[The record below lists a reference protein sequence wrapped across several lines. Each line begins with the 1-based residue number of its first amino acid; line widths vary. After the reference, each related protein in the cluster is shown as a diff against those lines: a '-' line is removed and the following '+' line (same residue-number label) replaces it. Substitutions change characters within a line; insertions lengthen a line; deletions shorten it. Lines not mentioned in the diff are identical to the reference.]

1 MKIIKRI
8 IIIMILAVL
17 ILGVSYAVYTCG
29 SVSG

>member
-29 SVSG
+29 AVSG